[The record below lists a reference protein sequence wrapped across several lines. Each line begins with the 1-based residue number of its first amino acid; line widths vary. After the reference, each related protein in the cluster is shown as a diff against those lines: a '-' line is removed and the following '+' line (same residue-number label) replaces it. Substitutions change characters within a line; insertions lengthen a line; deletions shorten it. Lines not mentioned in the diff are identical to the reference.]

1 MNTSA
6 LLPVRSSVHRQY
18 TIANAIVELLRRER
32 AEVGYHLREQWLSD
46 QLGLSRTPVRS
57 ALQILASRGIVRA
70 RRNQGYFLEMA
81 LDSINEIALSPPP
94 TPDQDLYIR
103 LVRDR
108 LAGRIANDFTQKDL
122 AALYKADRSVML
134 QTLRRLTDDGLLQSN
149 GARNWSFVQALDN
162 GAALEES
169 FQFRRMFEPQAI
181 LLPSFRVDHAQLEQ
195 SIQQHRQIASCVDIS
210 ALEPRILF
218 EADSR
223 FHEMVAEFSHNT
235 FVVQTMRQQ
244 SRLRRLLEFGG
255 YSNRARV
262 HLWCEEHLA
271 VMAALA
277 EGKLQR
283 ASILMSLHLDQA
295 LSAAHVLIDIPN
307 T

>member
-1 MNTSA
+1 MNNST
-6 LLPVRSSVHRQY
+6 LVPVRSSVHRQY
-18 TIANAIVELLRRER
+18 TIAGAIVDLLRRER

-46 QLGLSRTPVRS
+46 QLNLSRTPVRS
-57 ALQILASRGIVRA
+57 ALQLLASRGVVQA
-70 RRNQGYFLEMA
+70 RRNQGYFLEKP
-81 LDSINEIALSPPP
+81 LDSLNEIALSPPP

-122 AALYKADRSVML
+122 ADLYKADRTVML

-149 GARNWSFVQALDN
+149 GGRNWSFVQALDN

-181 LLPSFRVDHAQLEQ
+181 LLPSFRVDHGQLEQ
-195 SIQQHRQIASCVDIS
+195 SIQQHRQIASCTDVDG
-210 ALEPRILF
+210 LEPRVLF

-235 FVVQTMRQQ
+235 FVVQAMRQQ

-271 VMAALA
+271 VMAALG

-295 LSAAHVLIDIPN
+295 LSAAHVLIDIPSV
-307 T
+307 